1 MCRGGRRL
9 FELPRSAAKFC
20 RLGGRGGR
28 DEEESGW
35 ERRWKGFMRGEED
48 SKGEHCVAA
57 DGYALILRTSTSPSS
72 CSWWVQW
79 AVRLGDERT
88 AEASGREV

>member
-1 MCRGGRRL
+1 MCTGGRRL

-28 DEEESGW
+28 DEGESGW

-48 SKGEHCVAA
+48 SKGAHCAVV

-72 CSWWVQW
+72 WSWWVQW
-79 AVRLGDERT
+79 AVRVGEERT
-88 AEASGREV
+88 AEVWRREL